1 MKKKYLSP
9 QFCFDALKRLTIM
22 EENEEVVALGNSVGD
37 LELDMGE

>member
-22 EENEEVVALGNSVGD
+22 EENEEVNALGISGD